1 MAQGAKAGRS
11 PAAEAI
17 AEAVVREF
25 GPRTA
30 DEAQEALRQVFG
42 PMIESMLKAELEAHL
57 GYPSNDKSP
66 KATPNRRNGYTPK
79 RVRTSAGELEI
90 SVPRDRDGSFEPV
103 AVPKGSSDLS
113 DIESRV
119 ISMYARGMS
128 QRDIA
133 ATVREIYGFSMSAE
147 TVSAITDR
155 VWEELERWRSR
166 PLEPVYAFLFVD
178 CLYVPVRDGRGA
190 RNAAVY
196 VALAYDLQGRKD
208 VLGIWMDES
217 EGAARWMQVFDELRG
232 RGVRDVVY
240 VCADGVSGLGEGL
253 RSVFPR
259 ARFQRCVVHMV
270 RNSLK
275 YVPQKEAAAF
285 CRSIRAVY
293 GAPSRAAAESAWAA
307 FREEWA
313 RYPGAVAVW
322 ERGEEH
328 IWQLLA
334 CGSAVRKIMYTTN
347 AVESVNAS
355 FRKVVRRGSFP
366 SEEAVMKL
374 LYLRV
379 LELYRSWG
387 EGCHQTGW
395 SQVRNQLMCDDEV
408 RERIGAYM

>member
-1 MAQGAKAGRS
+1 MARRPRGGRRDEI
-11 PAAEAI
+11 ARAI
-17 AEAVVREF
+17 LEEF
-25 GPRTA
+25 GVETA
-30 DEAQEALRQVFG
+30 DEAQEALRQILG
-42 PMIESMLKAELEAHL
+42 PTIEAMLRAELDAHL
-57 GYPSNDKSP
+57 GYASNDKSP
-66 KATPNRRNGYTPK
+66 KATANRRNGYTPK

-113 DIESRV
+113 DVESRV

-133 ATVREIYGFSMSAE
+133 RTVREIYGFSMSAE

-155 VWEELERWRSR
+155 VWEDLERWRSR
-166 PLEPVYAFLFVD
+166 PLEPVYAFMFVD

-196 VALAYDLQGRKD
+196 AVLAYDLRGRKD
-208 VLGIWMDES
+208 VLGLWMDDS
-217 EGAARWMQVFDELRG
+217 EGAHRWMQVFDELRA
-232 RGVRDVVY
+232 RGVEDVLY
-240 VCADGVSGLGEGL
+240 VSSDGVAGLGEGL
-253 RSVFPR
+253 RAVFP
-259 ARFQRCVVHMV
+259 AATHQRCVVHLV
-270 RNSLK
+270 RASLR

-293 GAPSRAAAESAWAA
+293 GAPSLAAAESAWEA
-307 FREEWA
+307 FRAEWA

-322 ERGEEH
+322 ERSIGH
-328 IWQLLA
+328 VWQLFD
-334 CGSAVRKIMYTTN
+334 CGSEVRRVMYTTN
-347 AVESVNAS
+347 ALESVNAS

-379 LELYRSWG
+379 LELYRKWG
-387 EGCHQTGW
+387 EGCHHAGW
-395 SQVRNQLMCDDEV
+395 SQVRNQLLCDEGV
-408 RERIGAYM
+408 RPRIEGYL